1 MATHQQRAYG
11 CIPGLRDRRDILA
24 ASMPGIIAAPQA
36 LPPSVDLRPQV
47 PPVYDQDGIG
57 SCSSN
62 ASALMFRF
70 NARKQKLAD
79 FDPSRLFVY
88 YAARERQGWQLIDSG
103 SVIADNISVLADPGA
118 PPESDWPYI
127 PSKFAQ
133 RPPDSAYTNARGHE
147 ATIYM
152 RVDGTI
158 DAMRGCLV
166 AGYPFVFG
174 TSIYSSFEDAKT
186 WQTGDVPDPSGE
198 LIGGHAMLAVGYDDA
213 TGRFRIRNSWGS
225 GWGAGG
231 NGTMSY
237 GYMVG
242 ALTFDLWTIREVTG
256 PIGPPLEKP
265 RILKAIVKAGN
276 RKLKILGSWKLNAS
290 FFLGTLKVGTD
301 TMNGGLFVAKRI
313 DVKKGDLLTVLNPD
327 GGLSDAYVL

>member
-1 MATHQQRAYG
+1 MPQKRSYG
-11 CIPGLRDRRDILA
+11 CLPGLRDHRDILA
-24 ASMPGIIAAPQA
+24 SSIPHVITAPAA
-36 LPPSVDLRPQV
+36 LPPSVDLRPQL

-88 YAARERQGWQLIDSG
+88 YAARARQGWQTIDSG

-118 PPESDWPYI
+118 PPESDWPYV
-127 PSKFAQ
+127 PSKFAE
-133 RPPDSAYTNARGHE
+133 RPPDSAYAGAKGHE

-152 RVDGTI
+152 RVDGNI
-158 DAMRGCLV
+158 DAMRGCL
-166 AGYPFVFG
+166 AASFPFVFG

-198 LIGGHAMLAVGYDDA
+198 LIGGHAMLAVGYDDS
-213 TGRFRIRNSWGS
+213 TGRFKIRNSWGTN
-225 GWGAGG
+225 WGQGG

-256 PIGPPLEKP
+256 PIGPPLDKP
-265 RILKAIVKAGN
+265 TILRAILKPGN
-276 RKLKILGSWKLNAS
+276 QKLKVLGSWKLGALFQLNG
-290 FFLGTLKVGTD
+290 LDLRGTD
-301 TMNGGLFVAKRI
+301 WGGGLFVAKHTTAKSG
-313 DVKKGDLLTVLNPD
+313 DVLIVTNPD
-327 GGLSDAYVL
+327 GGTSEKYVLL